1 MPSNPFEDQL
11 AEQIAALR
19 RYALVLTRSRTEAED
34 LVQDCLAKALSCA
47 DQWQPGTD
55 LRAWLFRILYTCHV
69 SLLRKQQV
77 RARAQQGEVPET
89 SADPE
94 QPRRLE
100 VKRVLSALDRLPA
113 AQREAIVLVALEDM
127 KYEDAARRLGIP
139 VGTLMSRLARGREAL
154 RRLMDEGVRPRLRL
168 VGGKS

>member
-1 MPSNPFEDQL
+1 MPSSPFEAQL

-34 LVQDCLAKALSCA
+34 LVQDCLTKALSSA

-89 SADPE
+89 AADPE